1 MRKSAGFNISDRI
14 ILRYEGNLNI
24 QEIIENHLDYVS
36 SETLA
41 DDVESAKAPADFY
54 IETLNIEDKEV
65 VIGIKVST

>member
-1 MRKSAGFNISDRI
+1 RKSAGFNISDHI
-14 ILRYEGNLNI
+14 ILKYYGNPNI

-41 DDVESAKAPADFY
+41 DDIESAKPSADFY